1 MLLLNACSIS
11 QPLNL
16 FETQRWRIT
25 MKAYRT
31 YLTVTDAK
39 QVVLSDLPFQPG
51 QVVEV
56 LVLAQDA
63 DRALALSQLDAL
75 LQRTQALPQVQE
87 LTDDE
92 IAAEVAAYR
101 NGQ

>member
-1 MLLLNACSIS
+1 
-11 QPLNL
+11 
-16 FETQRWRIT
+16 

-31 YLTVTDAK
+31 YLTVTDTK
-39 QVVLSDLPFQPG
+39 QVGLSDVPFQPG

-63 DRALALSQLDAL
+63 DRALALRQLDTL
-75 LQRTQALPQVQE
+75 LQSTQTMAHVQE

-92 IAAEVAAYR
+92 IAAEIAAYR
-101 NGQ
+101 KGQ

>member
-1 MLLLNACSIS
+1 
-11 QPLNL
+11 
-16 FETQRWRIT
+16 

-31 YLTVTDAK
+31 YLTVTDSK
-39 QVVLSDLPFQPG
+39 QVVLSDVPFEPG
-51 QVVEV
+51 QIVEV

-63 DRALALSQLDAL
+63 DRAQALRRLDTL

-92 IAAEVAAYR
+92 ITAEVDAYR
-101 NGQ
+101 NAQ

>member
-1 MLLLNACSIS
+1 
-11 QPLNL
+11 
-16 FETQRWRIT
+16 

-31 YLTVTDAK
+31 YLTVTDTK
-39 QVVLSDLPFQPG
+39 QVVLSDVPFLPG

-63 DRALALSQLDAL
+63 DRTHTLHQLDTL
-75 LQRTQALPQVQE
+75 LQRTQALPNLQA
-87 LTDDE
+87 LTDEE
-92 IAAEVAAYR
+92 IAAEIAAYR

>member
-1 MLLLNACSIS
+1 
-11 QPLNL
+11 
-16 FETQRWRIT
+16 

-39 QVVLSDLPFQPG
+39 QVVLSDVPFQPG

-56 LVLAQDA
+56 LVLAHD
-63 DRALALSQLDAL
+63 DRAQVLRQFDTL
-75 LQRTQALPQVQE
+75 LRSTQALPQVQA

-92 IAAEVAAYR
+92 VADCASVR
-101 NGQ
+101 RT

>member
-1 MLLLNACSIS
+1 M
-11 QPLNL
+11 
-16 FETQRWRIT
+16 

-31 YLTVTDAK
+31 YLTVTDSK
-39 QVVLSDLPFQPG
+39 QVVLSDVPFEPG
-51 QVVEV
+51 QIVEV

-63 DRALALSQLDAL
+63 DRALALRRLDTL
-75 LQRTQALPQVQE
+75 LQRTQALPQIQG

-92 IAAEVAAYR
+92 ISSEVDAYR

>member
-1 MLLLNACSIS
+1 
-11 QPLNL
+11 
-16 FETQRWRIT
+16 

-31 YLTVTDAK
+31 YLTVTDTK
-39 QVVLSDLPFQPG
+39 QVVLSDVPFQPG

-56 LVLAQDA
+56 LVLAQD
-63 DRALALSQLDAL
+63 DNRTLATLRLDTL
-75 LQRTQALPQVQE
+75 LKTTQALPQVQA

-92 IAAEVAAYR
+92 IAAEITDHR

>member
-1 MLLLNACSIS
+1 
-11 QPLNL
+11 
-16 FETQRWRIT
+16 

-39 QVVLSDLPFQPG
+39 QVVLSDLPFPPG

-56 LVLAQDA
+56 LVLAQDD
-63 DRALALSQLDAL
+63 DRRQALGRLDSL
-75 LQRTQALPQVQE
+75 LGRTQVLPVVQA

-92 IAAEVAAYR
+92 ISAEIAAHR
-101 NGQ
+101 SGQ

>member
-1 MLLLNACSIS
+1 
-11 QPLNL
+11 
-16 FETQRWRIT
+16 

-39 QVVLSDLPFQPG
+39 QVVLSDVPFQPG

-56 LVLAQDA
+56 LVLAQD
-63 DRALALSQLDAL
+63 DDHALTLRRLDTL
-75 LQRTQALPQVQE
+75 FKTTQALPQVQT

-92 IAAEVAAYR
+92 IAAEIAAHR
-101 NGQ
+101 NEQ

>member
-1 MLLLNACSIS
+1 MLLLNAYPIS
-11 QPLNL
+11 QLLNL
-16 FETQRWRIT
+16 FETQRWRIA

-31 YLTVTDAK
+31 YLTVTDTK
-39 QVVLSDLPFQPG
+39 QVVLSDVPFPPG

-63 DRALALSQLDAL
+63 DRAMALSQLDAL
-75 LQRTQALPQVQE
+75 LQNTQALPQVQE

-92 IAAEVAAYR
+92 IAAEITAY
-101 NGQ
+101 